1 MRVPSGVAFH
11 EGNAEALPFADGS
24 FDAVYANLSLQLTEH
39 PETVLREV
47 WRVLRPGARAAF
59 SVWGAKVCGEGRRV
73 PPIAC
78 RSAATK

>member
-1 MRVPSGVAFH
+1 MTFH

-24 FDAVYANLSLQLTEH
+24 FDAAYANLSLQLTEH
-39 PETVLREV
+39 PDAMLGEV

-59 SVWGAKVCGEGRRV
+59 SVWGAKVCGSSCRV
-73 PPIAC
+73 PPIAR